1 MTENKHIEQS
11 SATEGSIKFAR
22 AESVNIKNNDVD
34 QPPVKQIY
42 LVAWIL
48 LAAIVLAV
56 LMFVFKPVAEKKAVE
71 KIPPVVNVIHI
82 QYESLSIP
90 VFSQASVV
98 ASQEIQLVAELSGR
112 IVKISDSVLTG
123 GVFEAGD
130 LLFEIDDT
138 DYRLSSVRAEA
149 NLAAAQQQLEK
160 IKLEA
165 EQAKFD
171 LQQIGRDPSRSTPYA
186 LKKPQV
192 VEAQANLKAAKA
204 ELEMARIQ
212 VNRTKLRAPFKGR
225 VRSQQVNKGQYVSP
239 GKQLAEIYASEQLE
253 VRLPVSLQQLKLTG
267 LSLQN
272 NIEDNQKVNIHLRLD
287 YGSDA
292 MQWTAQLSHLEAV
305 LETSSRLLYMVAKI
319 NQVPVGSIT
328 KQPLTLVPG
337 MFVKAKIEGLPISSV
352 VRMPRQALREKNTL
366 WIFDESGQL
375 SIKPVEIYAKDE
387 NHVYIKSGLM
397 PEDKVIVS
405 ALDYAVEGMQLTISG
420 SASNMSQDAL

>member
-1 MTENKHIEQS
+1 M
-11 SATEGSIKFAR
+11 
-22 AESVNIKNNDVD
+22 
-34 QPPVKQIY
+34 
-42 LVAWIL
+42 
-48 LAAIVLAV
+48 
-56 LMFVFKPVAEKKAVE
+56 
-71 KIPPVVNVIHI
+71 
-82 QYESLSIP
+82 
-90 VFSQASVV
+90 